1 MMSIYKDPE
10 RVRVS
15 AKITTNYIPKTLK
28 FQQFYIYKYLST
40 YNNLDTAIKKKSITS
55 FKNDRFL
62 DKTPPE
68 ISVAWRK
75 MTSQLIRPS
84 ERDRRP

>member
-1 MMSIYKDPE
+1 MMSMFKDPE

-40 YNNLDTAIKKKSITS
+40 YNNLDTATKKKSNTS
-55 FKNDRFL
+55 FK
-62 DKTPPE
+62 KE
-68 ISVAWRK
+68 IKSILRY
-75 MTSQLIRPS
+75 RPIS
-84 ERDRRP
+84 DTMD